1 MLDVSSPEEFRAG
14 AECIFSCYLR
24 YHNGESGNHECEYLN
39 AEFFNDHISIRL
51 FQDFDLSNAFSIGK
65 PQEHPAGPVLPM
77 ELSCQEALKGYG
89 SYDRILK
96 IIF

>member
-1 MLDVSSPEEFRAG
+1 TGL
-14 AECIFSCYLR
+14 
-24 YHNGESGNHECEYLN
+24 
-39 AEFFNDHISIRL
+39 FNDHINIRL
-51 FQDFDLSNAFSIGK
+51 FQNFDLSNVFSIGK
-65 PQEHPAGPVLPM
+65 PQKHPAGPVLPM